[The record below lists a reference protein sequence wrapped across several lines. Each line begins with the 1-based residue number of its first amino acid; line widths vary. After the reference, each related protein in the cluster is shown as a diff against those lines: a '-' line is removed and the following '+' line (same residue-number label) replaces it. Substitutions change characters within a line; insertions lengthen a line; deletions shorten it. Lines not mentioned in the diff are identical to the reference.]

1 MKKIIIVGIM
11 FMITPFVSF
20 AQTVAT
26 GTDAV
31 VPTSVTTTTSVTPV
45 ADAGLAPGD
54 FFYFMDRFS
63 ESLNVAFTFN
73 KEKKA
78 RKHIKY
84 AKERVAEM
92 SEVLKKPESK
102 LDDVADAKSD
112 FDERIAEAATLV
124 KSEKESGS
132 DVADLAR
139 ELDDELDASRE
150 ALKDILK
157 AHKEKSSRAEEV
169 IQAKLGSLT
178 DSEAPQL
185 KGLLEALSAIT
196 KEKQETI
203 KEENDL
209 DTELDDEEEI
219 FEEIMGKEISAE
231 KHFEKAMQLRTNL
244 TGVAGQVP
252 SQVSEQLMKQ
262 AEEAMMRGDFDAAK
276 MMSKEA
282 ERVFENAREMDDDFR
297 SGVIGVPVMPI
308 MMDISDDDNDDENDD
323 IDDSDVDN
331 LEQEIKRGEVMMQDF
346 DR

>member
-1 MKKIIIVGIM
+1 M
-11 FMITPFVSF
+11 TPFVSF
-20 AQTVAT
+20 AQTAEIETV
-26 GTDAV
+26 AV
-31 VPTSVTTTTSVTPV
+31 VPTSTTTTTLVISV
-45 ADAGLAPGD
+45 DGAGLAPGD
-54 FFYFMDRFS
+54 FFYFIDRFS
-63 ESLNVAFTFN
+63 ESLNMAFTFN

-78 RKHIKY
+78 SKHIKY

-92 SEVLKKPESK
+92 DEVLKKPDTK
-102 LDDVADAKSD
+102 LDDVADAKAD
-112 FDERIAEAATLV
+112 FDKRIAEAAILV

-139 ELDDELDASRE
+139 ELDDELDTFRE
-150 ALKDILK
+150 ALKNIFNE
-157 AHKEKSSRAEEV
+157 HKDKSSRAEAV

-185 KGLLEALSAIT
+185 KGLLEALSAIS
-196 KEKQETI
+196 KEKQEAA

-209 DTELDDEEEI
+209 DTELDDEKEI
-219 FEEIMGKEISAE
+219 FEEIMGNEMSAE
-231 KHFEKAMQLRTNL
+231 KHLEKAMQLRLNL
-244 TGVAGQVP
+244 ENVDGQVLP
-252 SQVSEQLMKQ
+252 QESIQFIKQ

-297 SGVIGVPVMPI
+297 SGVTSAPI
-308 MMDISDDDNDDENDD
+308 MMDINDDENDDRNDD

>member
-11 FMITPFVSF
+11 FMMTPFVSF
-20 AQTVAT
+20 AQTAAT
-26 GTDAV
+26 ETVAV
-31 VPTSVTTTTSVTPV
+31 VPTPTTATLVAQV

-54 FFYFMDRFS
+54 FLYFIDRFS
-63 ESLNVAFTFN
+63 EALNVAFTFN

-78 RKHIKY
+78 RKHIEY

-102 LDDVADAKSD
+102 LDDVADAKAD
-112 FDERIAEAATLV
+112 FDKRIAEAATLV
-124 KSEKESGS
+124 KSEKESGA

-139 ELDDELDASRE
+139 ELDDELDVSRE
-150 ALKDILK
+150 ALKGIFK

-169 IQAKLGSLT
+169 IQAKLGRLT

-196 KEKQETI
+196 KEKQEAT
-203 KEENDL
+203 KEESDL
-209 DTELDDEEEI
+209 DTELDDEREI
-219 FEEIMGKEISAE
+219 FEEIMGKEMSAE
-231 KHFEKAMQLRTNL
+231 KHFEQAMRLRTNF

-252 SQVSEQLMKQ
+252 SQASEQLMKQ

-282 ERVFENAREMDDDFR
+282 ERALEAAQEMNDDFR
-297 SGVIGVPVMPI
+297 AGVMGAPT
-308 MMDISDDDNDDENDD
+308 MMDINNDDNENDD
-323 IDDSDVDN
+323 IDDSDIDN
-331 LEQEIKRGEVMMQDF
+331 LEQEINRNEIMMQDF

>member
-11 FMITPFVSF
+11 FAMTPFVSF
-20 AQTVAT
+20 AQAVETETV
-26 GTDAV
+26 AV
-31 VPTSVTTTTSVTPV
+31 VPTSVAATTLGASV

-63 ESLNVAFTFN
+63 EALNVAFTFN

-78 RKHIKY
+78 RKHIEY
-84 AKERVAEM
+84 AKERIAEM

-112 FDERIAEAATLV
+112 FDERIAEAAILV

-132 DVADLAR
+132 DVVDLAR
-139 ELDDELDASRE
+139 ELDDELDVSRK
-150 ALKDILK
+150 ALKDVLK
-157 AHKEKSSRAEEV
+157 GHKEKSSRAEAV

-178 DSEAPQL
+178 DSEVPQL
-185 KGLLEALSAIT
+185 KGLLEALSAIS

-209 DTELDDEEEI
+209 DIELQDERKI
-219 FEEIMGKEISAE
+219 FEEIMGKEMSAK
-231 KHFEKAMQLRTNL
+231 KHFEQAMRMHSSIKFGATDPVIGETDNYSRIMEEAQKAMT
-244 TGVAGQVP
+244 
-252 SQVSEQLMKQ
+252 
-262 AEEAMMRGDFDAAK
+262 RGDFDAAK

-282 ERVFENAREMDDDFR
+282 ERTLESAQDMEDDDFTP
-297 SGVIGVPVMPI
+297 VVMGVPT
-308 MMDISDDDNDDENDD
+308 MMDINADDNENDD
-323 IDDSDVDN
+323 IDDSDIDN
-331 LEQEIKRGEVMMQDF
+331 LEQEIKRGEMMMQDF